1 MSMKVEMRR
10 LQVDALQP
18 DPVSIEAAAACIRA
32 GGVVGFPTDTLYGL
46 AADPRNPAGVRK
58 IFAVKQRPPDRPLP
72 LIAGDRDAVERAAHL
87 SLLAR
92 RLAERAWPGPLTL
105 LVPAHPGLVP
115 EVHQGTGL
123 VGIRVPDHP
132 VARALAAAAGGLITA
147 TSANRSGEPPA
158 DRPESLLHL
167 ADTGLD
173 LLLDAGPVPGGAPST
188 VVDVSGDTPVLVRA
202 GALPWER
209 VLEFLS

>member
-1 MSMKVEMRR
+1 MRR
-10 LQVDALQP
+10 LQVDAFQP
-18 DPVSIEAAAACIRA
+18 DPVAIEAAAACIRA

-46 AADPRNPAGVRK
+46 AADPRNPDGVRK

-72 LIAGDRDAVERAAHL
+72 LIAGDRDTVGRAADL
-87 SLLAR
+87 TLLAR

-105 LVPAHPGLVP
+105 LVPAYPGLVP

-132 VARALAAAAGGLITA
+132 VARALAAAAGGVITA

-167 ADTGLD
+167 ADSGLD
-173 LLLDAGPVPGGAPST
+173 LLLDAGPVRGGAPST